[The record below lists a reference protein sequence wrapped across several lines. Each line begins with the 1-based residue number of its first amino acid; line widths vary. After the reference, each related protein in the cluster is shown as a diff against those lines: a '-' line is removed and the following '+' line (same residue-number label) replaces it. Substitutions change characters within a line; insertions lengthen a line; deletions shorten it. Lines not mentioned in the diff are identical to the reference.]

1 MDPNALAP
9 VVATQ
14 DFSLFA
20 LFLRADIIVKT
31 VMAILAV
38 ASVWSWAVAI
48 DKWMTVGGAK
58 SRAKRLE
65 NAFWS
70 GQSMEA
76 RDAAM
81 AGPKNRRR
89 SSNAP
94 RRRWT
99 LR

>member
-14 DFSLFA
+14 DFSLLA

-48 DKWMTVGGAK
+48 DKWMTVGRNG
-58 SRAKRLE
+58 R
-65 NAFWS
+65 
-70 GQSMEA
+70 G
-76 RDAAM
+76 
-81 AGPKNRRR
+81 
-89 SSNAP
+89 
-94 RRRWT
+94 
-99 LR
+99 